1 MNLRYYKVLKDIEE
15 KKLRDSDTH
24 LLQYGIPSETKSFRI
39 GKFQVHQM
47 DAYAFNSEKE
57 QKNPK
62 EVIQHGNSTG
72 GFDLTVLI
80 AISL

>member
-1 MNLRYYKVLKDIEE
+1 M
-15 KKLRDSDTH
+15 KKLRESYTYLSQH
-24 LLQYGIPSETKSFRI
+24 GVPSETKSFRI

-47 DAYAFNSEKE
+47 DAYDFNSEKE
-57 QKNPK
+57 QKNPN

-72 GFDLTVLI
+72 GFDLAILI